1 MSKHILTPQ
10 EVTEAFMNIM
20 LEENYNFLQED
31 LVNLANAFV
40 AAAKPK
46 IVKEER
52 ELCIDV
58 ARSLNTN
65 VANKMAEIRGLK

>member
-52 ELCIDV
+52 DECIKFV
-58 ARSLNTN
+58 RSLNSF
-65 VANKMAEIRGLK
+65 VAAKLKEYRNAK